1 MSSKQSKDE
10 RTTESA
16 HFTQTLIIIVL
27 VATALIDQ
35 KLEPKTV
42 VPDAVYVT
50 LGAMFIGLT
59 KPGKVVAEKIMRI
72 KK

>member
-1 MSSKQSKDE
+1 MSRKQSKDE

-16 HFTQTLIIIVL
+16 RFTQTLIIVVIMS
-27 VATALIDQ
+27 TALIDQ
-35 KLEPKTV
+35 QLAPKIT

-59 KPGKVVAEKIMRI
+59 KPGKVIADKILRL

>member
-1 MSSKQSKDE
+1 MSSKRSKDE

-16 HFTQTLIIIVL
+16 RFTQTLIILVL
-27 VATALIDQ
+27 MSIALIDQ
-35 KLEPKTV
+35 KVEPKVV

-59 KPGKVVAEKIMRI
+59 KPGRVVAEKILRI
-72 KK
+72 RK